1 MLFEC
6 SILDSVV
13 HYRKGLKGER
23 MKNDIIKDRTKFKN
37 NSYEIIEA
45 ADSELLEYILDEHA
59 RLNNNIELIASE
71 NVVSEAVLMTAG
83 SVLTNKYAEGYS
95 GRRYYGGCAN
105 VDKVELLAIERVKK
119 LFNAE
124 HANVQAH
131 CGTSANLA
139 VYNAVL
145 QPGDTVLAMDL
156 NCGGHLSHG
165 SKVSASGQLYN
176 FVHYSIDPETEQI
189 DFDQV
194 ERLASEFK
202 PKMILAGY
210 SNYSRTIDFERF
222 AKIAKAND
230 AILMVDMAHIAGLIA
245 AGVHPSP
252 FPHADIV
259 TSTTHKTL
267 RGPRGGLILC
277 KEQYAKAVD
286 KAIFPST
293 QGGPLMHIIA
303 AKALAFGE
311 ALQPEFVDYQKQVVA
326 NAKILSE
333 ELQALG
339 YEIVGQGTDNH
350 LLTVK
355 LLNHPVTGDEVEKA
369 LDECHITVNKNS
381 IPFDPLPPT
390 KTSGI
395 RIGTPAVTT
404 RGFGPTEMKKIAT
417 CIDLIVKDP
426 SANQSAVKALV
437 KEMCDSY
444 PVY

>member
-1 MLFEC
+1 MVNE
-6 SILDSVV
+6 
-13 HYRKGLKGER
+13 
-23 MKNDIIKDRTKFKN
+23 IIKDKNKFTS

-45 ADSELLEYILDEHA
+45 ADQELLGYILDEHQ
-59 RLNNNIELIASE
+59 RLNQNIELIASE

-83 SVLTNKYAEGYS
+83 SVLTNKYAEGYP
-95 GRRYYGGCAN
+95 GRRYYGGCEN
-105 VDKVELLAIERVKK
+105 VDKVEQLAIDRAKK
-119 LFNAE
+119 LFGAE
-124 HANVQAH
+124 HANVQPH
-131 CGTSANLA
+131 CGTAANLA

-145 QPGDTVLAMDL
+145 SPADTVLAMDL

-165 SKVSASGQLYN
+165 SSVSASGQLYN
-176 FVHYSIDPETEQI
+176 FVHYSINPETEQI
-189 DFDQV
+189 DFEQV
-194 ERLASEFK
+194 EMLTKEHK
-202 PKMILAGY
+202 PKILLAGY

-222 AKIAKAND
+222 AKIAKDNN
-230 AILMVDMAHIAGLIA
+230 AIFMVDMAHIAGLIA

-277 KEQYAKAVD
+277 KDEYAKAID
-286 KAIFPST
+286 KAIFPAT

-311 ALQPEFVDYQKQVVA
+311 ALQPQFKEYQEQVIT
-326 NAKILSE
+326 NARVLSE
-333 ELQALG
+333 ELMALG
-339 YEIVGQGTDNH
+339 YEIVGKGTENH
-350 LLTVK
+350 LMTIK
-355 LLNHPVTGDEVEKA
+355 LLGRDVTGDEVEKA
-369 LDECHITVNKNS
+369 LDNCHITVNKNS
-381 IPFDPLPPT
+381 IPFDPLPPS

-404 RGFGPTEMKKIAT
+404 RGFKEPEMKQIAK

-426 SANQSAVKALV
+426 TNNQSEVKAIV
-437 KEMCDSY
+437 KAMTDEY

>member
-1 MLFEC
+1 M
-6 SILDSVV
+6 VNNV
-13 HYRKGLKGER
+13 
-23 MKNDIIKDRTKFKN
+23 IKDKSKFKN
-37 NSYEIIEA
+37 NSYEIIGA
-45 ADSELLEYILDEHA
+45 ADQELLDYILDEHN
-59 RLNNNIELIASE
+59 RLNQNIELIASE
-71 NVVSEAVLMTAG
+71 NVVSEPVLLTAG
-83 SVLTNKYAEGYS
+83 SILTNKYAEGYS
-95 GRRYYGGCAN
+95 GRRYYGGCEN
-105 VDKVELLAIERVKK
+105 VDKVETLAIERVKK
-119 LFNAE
+119 LFGAE
-124 HANVQAH
+124 HANVQPH

-139 VYNAVL
+139 VYNAIL
-145 QPGDTVLAMDL
+145 SPADTVLAMDL

-165 SKVSASGQLYN
+165 SSVSASGQLYN

-189 DFDQV
+189 DFEQV
-194 ERLASEFK
+194 ERLAKEHK
-202 PKMILAGY
+202 PKILLAGY

-222 AKIAKAND
+222 AKIAKENN
-230 AILMVDMAHIAGLIA
+230 AIFMVDMAHIAGLIA
-245 AGVHPSP
+245 AEVHPSP

-311 ALQPEFVDYQKQVVA
+311 ALQPEFKAYQKQVVN
-326 NAKILSE
+326 NAKALSDELILR
-333 ELQALG
+333 G
-339 YEIVGQGTDNH
+339 YQIVGHGTDNH
-350 LLTVK
+350 LMTIK
-355 LLNHPVTGDEVEKA
+355 LLGRDVTGDEIEKA
-369 LDECHITVNKNS
+369 LDQCHITVNKNS
-381 IPFDPLPPT
+381 IPFDPLPPS

-404 RGFGPTEMKKIAT
+404 RGFKEAEMKQIAE

-426 SANQSAVKALV
+426 IGNQEIVKTIV
-437 KEMCDSY
+437 KTMTDQY